1 MALEEI
7 LLKIRELSE
16 AERRELLRELAGQK
30 KLSEREAAERFDRA
44 AGSWSDFDAEG
55 FVREVY
61 TRRASDRRLGVEW

>member
-16 AERRELLRELAGQK
+16 AERRELLQKLAGQK
-30 KLSEREAAERFDRA
+30 KLSEREAAERFNRA
-44 AGSWSDFDAEG
+44 AGAWSDFDAEG

-61 TRRASDRRLGVEW
+61 TRRSGGRRSGVEW